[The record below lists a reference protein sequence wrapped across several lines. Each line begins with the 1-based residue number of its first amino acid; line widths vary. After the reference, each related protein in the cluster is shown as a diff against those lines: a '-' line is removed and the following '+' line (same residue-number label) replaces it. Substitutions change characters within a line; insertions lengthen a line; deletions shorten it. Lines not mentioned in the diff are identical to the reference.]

1 MRALTHKLS
10 VARGAAVALSLL
22 SLSLMSGCTILAPLQ
37 AFGLIKAADVAG
49 SAALNYAPSKAINT
63 VHHGDG
69 PLQSVCIEYNQRAQ
83 LEDLVPALQQELSV
97 QGVTSR
103 VYEDGAGLQDCQV
116 WLRYSATIEWGL
128 PPLGNTYRP
137 YLSSA
142 SLSLHRANGSLM
154 ATSAYAVDSDY
165 GVSKWSTTRR
175 KLAPVV
181 KAVITGFTS

>member
-1 MRALTHKLS
+1 MMRALPPKLS
-10 VARGAAVALSLL
+10 LALVCITAGLL
-22 SLSLMSGCTILAPLQ
+22 SGCAVVAPLQ
-37 AFGLIKAADVAG
+37 AFGLFKAVDAAG
-49 SAALNYAPSKAINT
+49 STALNYAPSKAINT
-63 VHHGDG
+63 VHHGDE
-69 PLQSVCIEYNQRAQ
+69 PLHSVCIEYNQRAQ

-97 QGVTSR
+97 QGVSSR
-103 VYEDGAGLQDCQV
+103 VYEDGSGLQDCPV
-116 WLRYSATIEWGL
+116 WLRYAATIEWGQ
-128 PPLGNTYRP
+128 PPMSNSYRA

-142 SLSLHRANGSLM
+142 SLSLHRANGTLM

>member
-1 MRALTHKLS
+1 MRTMS
-10 VARGAAVALSLL
+10 ALSTKFSVICGAVIVL
-22 SLSLMSGCTILAPLQ
+22 SALSGCAVLAPLQ
-37 AFGLIKAADVAG
+37 ALGLLKAADVAG
-49 SAALNYAPSKAINT
+49 STALNYAPSKAINT
-63 VHHGDG
+63 VHHGDA
-69 PLQSVCIEYNQRAQ
+69 PLHSVCIEYNQRAQ
-83 LEDLVPALQQELSV
+83 LEDLVPALQQELSE
-97 QGVTSR
+97 QGVSSR
-103 VYEDGAGLQDCQV
+103 VYEDGSGLQECPV

-154 ATSAYAVDSDY
+154 ATSAYAVDTDY